1 MKLIITSVATAALA
15 LTIVSCSTQER
26 AQHSEMSLASKIEN
40 ASNPDS
46 VKAYVNSAKEHIDKL
61 IADGDLV
68 AAKAYLDSIQPVVEK
83 KDPAMVHIF
92 IFTPTKAEMAK
103 AEAKAAAEDAAE
115 AMREGADTVASKASD
130 LLDKTTEAAKATAKN
145 AADKGA
151 EIVDKTK
158 EKGADIV
165 DKAKDKGQDLTE
177 KAKDAV
183 KKAKE
188 EAKEKAED
196 IRKAVDDK

>member
-68 AAKAYLDSIQPVVEK
+68 DAKAYLDSIQPVVEK
-83 KDPAMVHIF
+83 KDPAMVH

>member
-26 AQHSEMSLASKIEN
+26 AQHSEMSLASNIEN

-83 KDPAMVHIF
+83 KDPAMVH

>member
-92 IFTPTKAEMAK
+92 TPTNAEMAK

>member
-15 LTIVSCSTQER
+15 LTIFSCSTQER

-83 KDPAMVHIF
+83 KDPAMVH

>member
-92 IFTPTKAEMAK
+92 TPTKAEMAK

-165 DKAKDKGQDLTE
+165 DKPKDKGQDLTE

>member
-83 KDPAMVHIF
+83 KDPAMVH

>member
-26 AQHSEMSLASKIEN
+26 AQHSEMSLASKIDN

-83 KDPAMVHIF
+83 KDPAMVH

>member
-92 IFTPTKAEMAK
+92 TPTKAEM
-103 AEAKAAAEDAAE
+103 AAEDAAE

>member
-26 AQHSEMSLASKIEN
+26 AQHSEMSLASKIET

-83 KDPAMVHIF
+83 KDPAMVH

>member
-15 LTIVSCSTQER
+15 LTIVFCSTQER

-83 KDPAMVHIF
+83 KDPAMVH

>member
-92 IFTPTKAEMAK
+92 TPTKAEMAK

-115 AMREGADTVASKASD
+115 AMRDGADTVASKASD

>member
-92 IFTPTKAEMAK
+92 TPTKADMAK

>member
-92 IFTPTKAEMAK
+92 TPTKAEMAK

-115 AMREGADTVASKASD
+115 AMREGADTVASKASE

>member
-68 AAKAYLDSIQPVVEK
+68 AA
-83 KDPAMVHIF
+83 
-92 IFTPTKAEMAK
+92 
-103 AEAKAAAEDAAE
+103 
-115 AMREGADTVASKASD
+115 
-130 LLDKTTEAAKATAKN
+130 
-145 AADKGA
+145 
-151 EIVDKTK
+151 
-158 EKGADIV
+158 
-165 DKAKDKGQDLTE
+165 
-177 KAKDAV
+177 
-183 KKAKE
+183 
-188 EAKEKAED
+188 
-196 IRKAVDDK
+196 

>member
-1 MKLIITSVATAALA
+1 MKFIIPSAATAVIALS
-15 LTIVSCSTQER
+15 LFSCSTQER
-26 AQHSEMSLASKIEN
+26 AQHSEMSLAGKIES

-61 IADGDLV
+61 IADGDLD
-68 AAKAYLDSIQPVVEK
+68 AARAYLDSIQPVVEK
-83 KDPAMVHIF
+83 KDPAMVH

-115 AMREGADTVASKASD
+115 AMREGADTVASKASE
-130 LLDKTTEAAKATAKN
+130 LLDKAGDAAKKTAEN
-145 AADKGA
+145 AAGKGA
-151 EIVDKTK
+151 EIVDKAK

-165 DKAKDKGQDLTE
+165 DKAKDKGHDLTD

-183 KKAKE
+183 EKAKE

-196 IRKAVDDK
+196 IRKAIDDK

>member
-92 IFTPTKAEMAK
+92 TPTKAEMAK

-115 AMREGADTVASKASD
+115 DMREGADTVASKASD

>member
-15 LTIVSCSTQER
+15 LTIFSCSTQER

-83 KDPAMVHIF
+83 KDPAMVH

-196 IRKAVDDK
+196 IRKAVDYK

>member
-68 AAKAYLDSIQPVVEK
+68 AAKAYLGSIQPVVEK
-83 KDPAMVHIF
+83 KDPAMVH